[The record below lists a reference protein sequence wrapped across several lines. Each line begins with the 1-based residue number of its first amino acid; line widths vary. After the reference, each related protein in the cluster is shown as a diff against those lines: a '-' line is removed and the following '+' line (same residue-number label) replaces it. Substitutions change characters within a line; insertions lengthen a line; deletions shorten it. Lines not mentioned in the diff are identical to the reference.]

1 MARIYSNQITVSV
14 QLSSGGGGGVLAINN
29 YSVTYSCTAN
39 SIVASGIV
47 IYNNN
52 PVPNIEVDVGFC
64 SAFDFNNNQF
74 TGGYYRTTTKSDG
87 SFVIYINTATPP
99 GGANC
104 IVAMVQYNNQTA
116 VAQQTVTI
124 PQCGGGGGGGG
135 YPPCP
140 EWYIQNPDGTYMGI
154 DMNSGVLSISNLT
167 FLNNVKVYHQGTY
180 YTTAP
185 LYVDQNGWWWVY
197 FSPVYG
203 TRTLYYHIISG
214 QCTP

>member
-1 MARIYSNQITVSV
+1 MARIYSNMIKISVS
-14 QLSSGGGGGVLAINN
+14 LPSGGVLAINN

-39 SIVASGIV
+39 SIVASGTV

-64 SAFDFNNNQF
+64 SAFDFNKKQF
-74 TGGYYRTTTKSDG
+74 SAYWPVTTKSDG

-104 IVAMVQYNNQTA
+104 IVVMAQYSGQTA
-116 VAQQTVTI
+116 IAQQTVTI
-124 PQCGGGGGGGG
+124 PQCGGGGGGGGGG

-154 DMNSGVLSISNLT
+154 DINSGVLSISNLT
-167 FLNNVKVYHQGTY
+167 FLNNVKVYHQGDY

-203 TRTLYYHIISG
+203 TRTLYFHIISG